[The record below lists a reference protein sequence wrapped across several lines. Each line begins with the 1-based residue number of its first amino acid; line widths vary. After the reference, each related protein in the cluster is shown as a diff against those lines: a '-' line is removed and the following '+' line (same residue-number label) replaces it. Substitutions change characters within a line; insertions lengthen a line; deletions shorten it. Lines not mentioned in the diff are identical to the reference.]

1 MSLQSMKP
9 LIILS
14 FAFVLT
20 ACGTINRVSIQ
31 AASPEVFASQKDG
44 AAIFSVGAKES
55 CVHAATGLYVLDAT
69 TGKRVDTVPAIFID
83 NFFQKSDFA
92 DHHGAVD
99 ALSLAPGKY
108 YLQTALVNPFAKTIK
123 TPKISFDVNAG
134 ETVYLGELYM
144 PSACALSTSFEIH
157 DRFARDMDI
166 VRLKNVDAMQRPAV
180 KRLMQFDTPTI
191 NP

>member
-1 MSLQSMKP
+1 MKT
-9 LIILS
+9 LVILLSS
-14 FAFVLT
+14 FALT

-31 AASPEVFASQKDG
+31 AASPEIFKSTKQGV
-44 AAIFSVGAKES
+44 AIFSVGAKEA

-69 TGKRVDTVPAIFID
+69 SGKRVDTVPAIFID

-108 YLQTALVNPFAKTIK
+108 YLQTALVNPFAITIK
-123 TPKISFDVNAG
+123 TPKISFEINGG

-144 PSACALSTSFEIH
+144 PSACALNTSFEVH
-157 DRFARDMDI
+157 DRFTRDIDI
-166 VRLKNVDAMQRPAV
+166 VRLKNTDALQRPTV
-180 KRLMQFDTPTI
+180 KRLMQFETPTI